1 MKFRI
6 HFGWAVLACALFTA
20 CSDLEEDPIGL
31 LAPESFFV
39 TPADVETAA
48 LGIYAHIANEQ
59 MYGRKLVLT
68 LQLRGDMCDIG
79 DRNTPGRRQNV
90 NDFDM
95 GPDNG
100 MVSAFWPRT
109 YQMIGAAN
117 AVVDGAEN
125 IADGGDELASYV
137 GEARFLRAFGYY
149 HLVRL
154 FGDIPYIDF
163 FITDPASVG
172 DIGKT
177 PEAEVYAAIIADLE
191 AAKASLPDR
200 REGDIRTR
208 PTRGTAAA
216 YLASVHLTLGN
227 YQEAYDE
234 AKFVID
240 NREAFGYELIP
251 DFADLWNAE
260 NADGLAEHVFAVD
273 FLGNQNGGDNQ
284 NTDWMGPITGIRS
297 VSTPVAPNGGWS
309 VSVPSFR
316 VFETWDDRD
325 YRKEVSFIDSGFVD
339 GVYSGYEAFAPNHG
353 SPRPHIAKFWE
364 FCGQSRGDCGFSDN
378 NYAAMRYAEVL
389 FIAAEAGLE
398 AGASES
404 EVLGYLNEIRA
415 RARFGSDFPADV
427 EPGLANDE
435 LIDLILDDRRLELA
449 FEFKRWY
456 DIKRRDLGPEAFLSD
471 DSLEPHPNF
480 DPSRDY
486 LMPLPQDELDRN
498 PNLGPQNPGY

>member
-1 MKFRI
+1 MNN
-6 HFGWAVLACALFTA
+6 LSLFLFLFVAAFFSA

-31 LAPESFFV
+31 LAPESFFR

-48 LGIYAHIANEQ
+48 LGIYAHLANEQ
-59 MYGRKLVLT
+59 MYGRKLVLA
-68 LQLRGDMCDIG
+68 LQLRSDMCDIG
-79 DRNTPGRRQNV
+79 DRNTPGRRQNI

-100 MVSAFWPRT
+100 MVSAFWPRA

-117 AVVDGAEN
+117 AVVDGAAN
-125 IADGGDELASYV
+125 VTGGDELAAYV
-137 GEARFLRAFGYY
+137 GEARFLRAYAYY

-172 DIGKT
+172 DISKT

-200 REGDIRTR
+200 QPNNIRTR

-216 YLASVHLTLGN
+216 YLASVHLTMGN
-227 YQEAYDE
+227 YQAAYDE
-234 AKFVID
+234 ATFVIN
-240 NREAFGYELIP
+240 NRESFGYELLP
-251 DFADLWNAE
+251 DFADLWRAE
-260 NADGLAEHVFAVD
+260 NAGGLAEHIFAVD
-273 FLGNQNGGDNQ
+273 FLANQNGGDNQ

-309 VSVPSFR
+309 VSVPSLR
-316 VFETWDDRD
+316 VYETWDDRD

-353 SPRPHIAKFWE
+353 TPRPHMAKFWE
-364 FCGQSRGDCGFSDN
+364 FCGQNRGDCGFSDN
-378 NYAAMRYAEVL
+378 NYVAMRYAEVL

-398 AGASES
+398 AGIAET
-404 EVLGYLNEIRA
+404 EVLGYLNQIRA
-415 RARFGSDFPADV
+415 RARRDTDFPADIAA
-427 EPGLANDE
+427 GLSQD
-435 LIDLILDDRRLELA
+435 DLLATLLDDRRLELA

-456 DIKRRDLGPEAFLSD
+456 DIKRRDLGAEAFLSES
-471 DSLEPHPNF
+471 SLEPHPNF
-480 DPSRDY
+480 DASRDY

-498 PNLGPQNPGY
+498 PNLAPQNAGY